1 MTTIGDSFAI
11 VAILFGIGFTAWAMI
26 MAASILFAEKALA
39 ARNLTEQHPW
49 RAFAVGLGVL
59 IPLGLIGLTMAA
71 LPLPPAK
78 LLGTTL
84 LLALVALSM
93 FGASGL
99 CLSLAGRL
107 RAMEPGISVY
117 ASVVR
122 SASFLVIASFF
133 PMVGWFLVA
142 PVVFILSLGVGV
154 QAMFAR
160 AEVMERL

>member
-26 MAASILFAEKALA
+26 MASSILFADKALA
-39 ARNLTEQHPW
+39 ARNLTERHPW
-49 RAFAVGLGVL
+49 RSFAIGLGIAATLGASFL
-59 IPLGLIGLTMAA
+59 ILAA
-71 LPLPPAK
+71 VNIPPVK
-78 LLGTTL
+78 LVGTTG

-133 PMVGWFLVA
+133 PFVGWLLVA
-142 PVVFILSLGVGV
+142 PVVFIVSLGVGV
-154 QAMFAR
+154 QSLFVKADA
-160 AEVMERL
+160 MERL